1 MRAEGEFTAQ
11 VAADGVVEVD
21 GHEVGRLEGLR
32 FSMATTEAEAERR
45 AVAMAARRV
54 VGHTLK
60 KRAARLL
67 ADADD
72 TFALGADGKLRWHG
86 EPVAK
91 LAPGGTLLRPTLKPL
106 WDESITNG
114 TAAALETRL
123 KAVVHG
129 TIDTTLAP
137 LGALAELHADAA
149 APPPVRG
156 LAFHLLE
163 GLGTAD
169 LDAAEGLVAAL
180 DDAGRK
186 RLTSLGVRFGVHGLF
201 VQALLKPE
209 PLTLRRLLWQL
220 QHPAAGLPE
229 PGATSLKADASIAAA
244 GWRAVGYRLLRGH
257 AVRVDIAERL
267 AHALRQGTRDGATFT
282 PGPELGGLTG
292 LKRHELDDVIQAL
305 GYRRLPGDGH
315 ARAGFRRINR
325 RGPAAR
331 RQPAERRAAGGHTPF
346 AVLAR
351 LKAQAG

>member
-11 VAADGVVEVD
+11 VAADGAVEVD

-67 ADADD
+67 ADGDD
-72 TFALGADGKLRWHG
+72 AFALGEDGKLRWRG
-86 EPVAK
+86 EAVAK
-91 LAPGGTLLRPTLKPL
+91 LAPGGTLLRPGLKPL
-106 WDESITNG
+106 WDDSIANG
-114 TAAALETRL
+114 TAAALENRL
-123 KAVVHG
+123 KAVVHA
-129 TIDTTLAP
+129 TVDAKLAP
-137 LGALAELHADAA
+137 LGALAALHADAA
-149 APPPVRG
+149 APAAVRG

-169 LDAAEGLVAAL
+169 LGAAETLVAAL

-186 RLTSLGVRFGVHGLF
+186 QLTGLGVRFGVHGLF
-201 VQALLKPE
+201 VQSLLKRE
-209 PLTLRRLLWQL
+209 PLLLRRTLWQL
-220 QHPAAGLPE
+220 QHPASALPE
-229 PGATSLKADASIAAA
+229 PGATSLKAGAAASAA
-244 GWRAVGYRLLRGH
+244 GWRAIGYRLLRGH

-282 PGPELGGLTG
+282 PGPELAGLTG

-315 ARAGFRRINR
+315 ARTRFRRINR
-325 RGPAAR
+325 RAPAQR
-331 RQPAERRAAGGHTPF
+331 RQPAERRAAAGHTPF

-351 LKAQAG
+351 LKVQAG